1 VPLFVIVRVRVGGWV
16 CQLWEPTARISYNLY
31 VSAYLCTICYIPVL
45 SHVQFTLFASAAF
58 KQCGLTL
65 HTHTFIAFDIVSK
78 VKLGCGHISSQLV
91 SENKSETAVCVWAMK
106 S

>member
-1 VPLFVIVRVRVGGWV
+1 V